1 VHHSYCILYMYG
13 YIEMI
18 ANGEN
23 IFVDLVLMF
32 ILFYFILI
40 PLFHFM
46 FDLSCIIIL
55 APTFIGVH
63 TSYKLT
69 QKHFNWHIVLNTKI

>member
-1 VHHSYCILYMYG
+1 MFG

-18 ANGEN
+18 ADGEN

-32 ILFYFILI
+32 ILFHIILI

-46 FDLSCIIIL
+46 FDFSCIIIL
-55 APTFIGVH
+55 APAFVGVH
-63 TSYKLT
+63 MSYKIT
-69 QKHFNWHIVLNTKI
+69 